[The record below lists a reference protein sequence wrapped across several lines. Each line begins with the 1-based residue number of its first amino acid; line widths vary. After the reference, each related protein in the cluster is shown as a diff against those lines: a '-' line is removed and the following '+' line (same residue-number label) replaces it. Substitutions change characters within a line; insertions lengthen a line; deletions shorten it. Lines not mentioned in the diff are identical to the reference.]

1 MNKLLLIA
9 SPLICVCAAAETA
22 PQLHLLHLDYE
33 SPGVYSVNHTLTL
46 KLAALTDKKLHER
59 CMQDIQNPPETL
71 EERPDRY
78 EEEKIWALEEG
89 GYNLVGRSCVS
100 EVKAQ
105 LKVTDNNGVEFI
117 PSETEIKEDNGV
129 LLITLTFDLSEAQ
142 TLPDISSM
150 SVCGSVE
157 YNAHYNFE
165 SELTEPVAYT
175 VPSTINIDGFTLTI
189 SNEEDYEEEE
199 EDDEDE
205 VAEETEDSEEE
216 ETAEEEEELEE
227 DEAELAEEDEETD
240 TPSGCISIEPMDG
253 NAARYN
259 LITNIIIYQ
268 DFDGEYEQV
277 ATFGNGDITEC
288 ARMYICNEGALPPQ
302 GKISLRLR
310 KKSHHRHYQFN
321 QQLRIQQTK

>member
-1 MNKLLLIA
+1 MNKLLLIVP
-9 SPLICVCAAAETA
+9 PLICVCPAAETV

-33 SPGVYSVNHTLTL
+33 SPNHTLTL

-78 EEEKIWALEEG
+78 EEEKRWALEEG

-105 LKVTDNNGVEFI
+105 LKITDNNGVEFI

-129 LLITLTFDLSEAQ
+129 LLITLTFDLSEVQ
-142 TLPDISSM
+142 TLPNISSM

-175 VPSTINIDGFTLTI
+175 VPSTINIDGFTLDI
-189 SNEEDYEEEE
+189 SNEEEYEEE
-199 EDDEDE
+199 EDDDED

-227 DEAELAEEDEETD
+227 DEESD
-240 TPSGCISIEPMDG
+240 TPSGCISIEPIDG
-253 NAARYN
+253 NKERFN

-288 ARMYICNEGALPPQ
+288 ARMYICNEGVLPPQ

>member
-9 SPLICVCAAAETA
+9 SPLICVCAAAETV

-105 LKVTDNNGVEFI
+105 LKFTDNNGVEFI

-129 LLITLTFDLSEAQ
+129 LLITLAFDLSEAQ
-142 TLPDISSM
+142 TLPNISSM

-175 VPSTINIDGFTLTI
+175 VPSTINIDGFSLDI
-189 SNEEDYEEEE
+189 SNEEDYEKE
-199 EDDEDE
+199 DEDE

-227 DEAELAEEDEETD
+227 EDEESD

-253 NAARYN
+253 NAARCN

>member
-1 MNKLLLIA
+1 MNKLLLIVP
-9 SPLICVCAAAETA
+9 PLICVCPAAETV

-78 EEEKIWALEEG
+78 EEEKRWALEEG

-100 EVKAQ
+100 EVKTQ

-142 TLPDISSM
+142 TLPEISAM

-175 VPSTINIDGFTLTI
+175 VPSTINIDGFTLDI

-199 EDDEDE
+199 ELEED
-205 VAEETEDSEEE
+205 
-216 ETAEEEEELEE
+216 EEELEE
-227 DEAELAEEDEETD
+227 EDEESD
-240 TPSGCISIEPMDG
+240 TPSGCISIKPMDG

>member
-22 PQLHLLHLDYE
+22 PQLHLLHMDYE

-78 EEEKIWALEEG
+78 EEEKIWALEG

-129 LLITLTFDLSEAQ
+129 LLITLTFDLSEAP
-142 TLPDISSM
+142 TLPEISAM

-175 VPSTINIDGFTLTI
+175 VPSNINIDGFTLDI
-189 SNEEDYEEEE
+189 SNEEEYEEE
-199 EDDEDE
+199 EDDDED

-216 ETAEEEEELEE
+216 ETAEEEAELEE
-227 DEAELAEEDEETD
+227 DEESD
-240 TPSGCISIEPMDG
+240 TPSGCISIEPIDG
-253 NAARYN
+253 NEERFN

-268 DFDGEYEQV
+268 DFDGEYVQV

-288 ARMYICNEGALPPQ
+288 ARMYICNEGVLPPQ

>member
-1 MNKLLLIA
+1 MNKLLLIVP
-9 SPLICVCAAAETA
+9 PLICVCPAAETV

-33 SPGVYSVNHTLTL
+33 SPNHTLTL

-59 CMQDIQNPPETL
+59 CMQDIQNPTETL

-117 PSETEIKEDNGV
+117 PSEMEIKEDNGV
-129 LLITLTFDLSEAQ
+129 LLITLTFDLSEAP
-142 TLPDISSM
+142 TLPNISTM

-175 VPSTINIDGFTLTI
+175 VPSTINIDGFTLDI

-199 EDDEDE
+199 DDDEE

-227 DEAELAEEDEETD
+227 DEEELEEEDEESD
-240 TPSGCISIEPMDG
+240 TPSGCISIKPMDG

-268 DFDGEYEQV
+268 DFDGEYVQV

-288 ARMYICNEGALPPQ
+288 ARSYICNEGALPPQ

>member
-9 SPLICVCAAAETA
+9 SPLICVCAAAETV
-22 PQLHLLHLDYE
+22 PQLHLLHLDYV

-129 LLITLTFDLSEAQ
+129 LLITLTFDLSEAP
-142 TLPDISSM
+142 TLPEISAM

-175 VPSTINIDGFTLTI
+175 VPSTINIDGFTLDI

-199 EDDEDE
+199 DDDEE

-227 DEAELAEEDEETD
+227 DEESD
-240 TPSGCISIEPMDG
+240 TPSGCITIEPIDG
-253 NAARYN
+253 NEERYN

-268 DFDGEYEQV
+268 DFDGEYVQV